1 MKLFKYFKLKSELR
15 KRMQEVNE
23 TMAIKDAVDVYAK
36 YVCKMNGW
44 SVETAGGDYS
54 LIFCDLGFAFL
65 NGYKRALRENG
76 FEFQNGLVVKRDIA
90 DDMPS
95 GALRHYDEDVR
106 AETKKEDAELLATVL
121 ANFKMP
127 KSNINTIVQTF
138 KEEQGCHDTN

>member
-44 SVETAGGDYS
+44 SVETPGGYS
-54 LIFCDLGFAFL
+54 LIFCDLGLAFL

-76 FEFQNGLVVKRDIA
+76 FEFQNGLVVKRDITN
-90 DDMPS
+90 DMPY
-95 GALRHYDEDVR
+95 GALRCYKEDVQNEVQE
-106 AETKKEDAELLATVL
+106 ADAELLMKVL
-121 ANFKMP
+121 EKFEIP
-127 KSNINTIVQTF
+127 KSNINTIVQAF
-138 KEEQGCHDTN
+138 KEEQNCHE